1 MAAALGVG
9 AVGAVGVVA
18 GLRELR
24 ERRTKAAEN
33 TQALYYDDVRV
44 TTERTRAKNLQTW
57 VRNREQREDAR
68 TAYQGTQPELEDAT
82 KAAITA
88 VKNDLEGLDPC
99 EANDQKLTQIRSAID
114 AILSNNLVSSRF
126 MTPNER
132 TDKIFDDLGYVGEL
146 LAVFETF
153 VKRRG
158 SERTTV
164 AFASAQGVTREKV
177 LRGKIYTDEKRILC
191 DAVND
196 EVLAV
201 TTIRD
206 AIENLEGVSKGGC
219 GDSSALRDVFKNLAS
234 AKNTLEPRG
243 DRKTLTWYKKVE
255 DETREEIRADDE
267 RCRAV
272 IEKVKT
278 FVEDKKYPADNR
290 DTLKLCKLS
299 GDQEET
305 LRNKQREVQELKDTC
320 KSLSPAYD
328 NEIRFWT
335 KFFENVNAIKGRFR
349 VEVVNRNNS
358 HEQTVDILEKIR
370 LVTSRISSVDVDRD
384 GPTNP
389 EVKIHRLMF
398 LKRGVETL
406 KAELPKI
413 LCKDDAMK
421 RALLDLTRLDLF
433 VDERKKGYDD
443 FDRAYAGVLDLEISE
458 RGGPDLR

>member
-1 MAAALGVG
+1 M
-9 AVGAVGVVA
+9 VA

-44 TTERTRAKNLQTW
+44 TTEHTRAKNLQTW
-57 VRNREQREDAR
+57 ARNREQRQDAR
-68 TAYQGTQPELEDAT
+68 TAYKGTQQGLEFAT
-82 KAAITA
+82 EAAITA

-99 EANDQKLTQIRSAID
+99 EANDQNLTQIRSAID
-114 AILSNNLVSSRF
+114 AIRSNNLVSSPL

-132 TDKIFDDLGYVGEL
+132 TDKIFDDLGYVCEL

-164 AFASAQGVTREKV
+164 AFASAQGVTRETV
-177 LRGKIYTDEKRILC
+177 LRIKIYTDEKRILC

-196 EVLAV
+196 EVFPV
-201 TTIRD
+201 TTLRVTVKG
-206 AIENLEGVSKGGC
+206 AIENLERVSKGGC
-219 GDSSALRDVFKNLAS
+219 GASSALRDVFKNLAS

-335 KFFENVNAIKGRFR
+335 KFFENVNAIKARFR

-433 VDERKKGYDD
+433 VDERKKGDEN
-443 FDRAYAGVLDLEISE
+443 FDRAYALYVLGLEIRE
-458 RGGPDLR
+458 RGGL

>member
-1 MAAALGVG
+1 M
-9 AVGAVGVVA
+9 VA

-57 VRNREQREDAR
+57 ARNREQRENAR
-68 TAYQGTQPELEDAT
+68 KAYQETQTELEFAT
-82 KAAITA
+82 EAAITA
-88 VKNDLEGLDPC
+88 VKNELEGLDPC
-99 EANDQKLTQIRSAID
+99 EANEKNLTPIRSVIR
-114 AILSNNLVSSRF
+114 SNNLVSSPLI
-126 MTPNER
+126 TPNET

-146 LAVFETF
+146 LAVFEKF
-153 VKRRG
+153 VGRRG

-177 LRGKIYTDEKRILC
+177 LRVKIYTDEKRILC
-191 DAVND
+191 EAVNN

-201 TTIRD
+201 STLRAD
-206 AIENLEGVSKGGC
+206 VNGAIENLEGVSRRGC

-255 DETREEIRADDE
+255 DDTREEIRADDE

-272 IEKVKT
+272 IENVKT

-299 GDQEET
+299 GDQEKT
-305 LRNKQREVQELKDTC
+305 LTNLQREVQELKGTC

-349 VEVVNRNNS
+349 VEVVNQNNS

-370 LVTSRISSVDVDRD
+370 FYTSRISSVDVDRN

-389 EVKIHRLMF
+389 EVKIYRLMF

-406 KAELPKI
+406 KAKLPKI
-413 LCKDDAMK
+413 LCKDDTMK

-433 VDERKKGYDD
+433 VDERTKGDENSD
-443 FDRAYAGVLDLEISE
+443 KAYADVVLDLEISE

>member
-1 MAAALGVG
+1 MAAALGIG

-33 TQALYYDDVRV
+33 TVALYYDDVRV

-57 VRNREQREDAR
+57 ARNRQQRKDAR
-68 TAYQGTQPELEDAT
+68 KAYQGTQPELQLAT
-82 KAAITA
+82 GAAITV
-88 VKNDLEGLDPC
+88 VKNKLEGLDPC

-114 AILSNNLVSSRF
+114 AIRSNNLVSSPLI
-126 MTPNER
+126 TPNES

-146 LAVFETF
+146 LAVFEKF
-153 VKRRG
+153 VGCKG
-158 SERTTV
+158 SEGTTV
-164 AFASAQGVTREKV
+164 AAFASEPGVSRETV
-177 LRGKIYTDEKRILC
+177 LRVKIYTDEKRILC
-191 DAVND
+191 DAVHA

-201 TTIRD
+201 TTLRD
-206 AIENLEGVSKGGC
+206 KVNNVIKNLGVSRRGC

-243 DRKTLTWYKKVE
+243 DRDTLTWYKKIE

-299 GDQEET
+299 GDQDET
-305 LRNKQREVQELKDTC
+305 LTNLQHEVQDLKGTC
-320 KSLSPAYD
+320 KSLFPAYD

-335 KFFENVNAIKGRFR
+335 KFFENVNAIRGDFR
-349 VEVVNRNNS
+349 VEVVNQSNS

-370 LVTSRISSVDVDRD
+370 LVTSRI
-384 GPTNP
+384 
-389 EVKIHRLMF
+389 
-398 LKRGVETL
+398 
-406 KAELPKI
+406 
-413 LCKDDAMK
+413 
-421 RALLDLTRLDLF
+421 
-433 VDERKKGYDD
+433 
-443 FDRAYAGVLDLEISE
+443 
-458 RGGPDLR
+458 